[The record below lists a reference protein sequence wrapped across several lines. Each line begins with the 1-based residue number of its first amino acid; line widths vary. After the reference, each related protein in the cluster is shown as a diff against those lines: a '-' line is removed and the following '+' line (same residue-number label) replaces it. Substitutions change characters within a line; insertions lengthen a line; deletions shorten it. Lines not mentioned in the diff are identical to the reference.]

1 MDRTKKCKT
10 FFRKGKVKIMEK
22 EEREITMTFD
32 KEFAKCLA
40 NTEYG
45 EGVLVVNNEFYELN
59 TLMKLD
65 LLKDWHEALGMMYD
79 ENFEIWKKE
88 MEDIRP
94 NHFKDSDGHHNQIR
108 ESFSASSQFKCE
120 GCNG

>member
-1 MDRTKKCKT
+1 MQKYVVSVSKKNNSIW
-10 FFRKGKVKIMEK
+10 KIY
-22 EEREITMTFD
+22 F
-32 KEFAKCLA
+32 
-40 NTEYG
+40 
-45 EGVLVVNNEFYELN
+45 
-59 TLMKLD
+59 
-65 LLKDWHEALGMMYD
+65 YD